1 MKQTVRY
8 TLGLLALTW
17 LLSQPLVFA
26 GVELRKFDN
35 DDYRQRYHYL
45 IEELRCLVCQNQ
57 NLADSHAQ
65 LAHDLRDIIYEMIN
79 QGKSNQEIIDYMVA
93 RYGEFVLYKPPLDQN
108 TFLLWTGPAI
118 LTILL
123 LVFVFRFIRNRAKA
137 APLELSDE
145 ERRRSQKLLS
155 DDSDDDEGPKA

>member
-1 MKQTVRY
+1 MHTVRY
-8 TLGLLALTW
+8 TLGLLALT
-17 LLSQPLVFA
+17 LLLIQPVAFA

-45 IEELRCLVCQNQ
+45 IDELRCLVCQNQ

-93 RYGEFVLYKPPLDQN
+93 RYGEFVLYKPPLDRN
-108 TFLLWTGPAI
+108 TFLLWTGPAL
-118 LTILL
+118 LTVLL
-123 LVFVFRFIRNRAKA
+123 LVFVFRFVRNRAKA
-137 APLELSDE
+137 APLELSE
-145 ERRRSQKLLS
+145 EDQRRSQQLLS
-155 DDSDDDEGPKA
+155 DDDEEPKS